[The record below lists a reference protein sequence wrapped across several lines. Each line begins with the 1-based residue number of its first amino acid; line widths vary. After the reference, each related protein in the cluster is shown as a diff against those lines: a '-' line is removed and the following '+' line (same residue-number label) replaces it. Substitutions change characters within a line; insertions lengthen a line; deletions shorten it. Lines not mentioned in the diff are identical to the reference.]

1 MENKIIM
8 VNLDTDM
15 PEGFAVQ
22 YDYGQT
28 LRIQGGTLPKAV
40 EVLFRWMKL
49 AVNQSPEL
57 GQPRIV

>member
-8 VNLDTDM
+8 VDLNADF
-15 PEGFAVQ
+15 PKACAVQ

-57 GQPRIV
+57 GQPRMV